1 MNATMVAS
9 GTKAV
14 PPVVSSIQDI
24 PLAKIRESKT
34 NPRRV
39 FDDTKLAELADNIR
53 QHGVLQPILV
63 RPLPEGEAGMYELVA
78 GARRF
83 RASKIAKRESI
94 PATVRE
100 LTDAQALELQVIE
113 NVQRVDVHPLDEA
126 QGYAALIELEPDTY
140 TVENIASRVGR
151 SPAYVSGRLRLI
163 QLIPEA
169 KQAFYEDKLTVA
181 HAFEVARLQPN
192 DQRRALQECFPHYRN
207 AGAILKDKRAEA
219 VTVRELRGWIA
230 REIHLD
236 LTNAP
241 FDPQDEK
248 LLPAAGPCSRCPKQT
263 GSNPLLFP
271 EMPRKA
277 SICTDRECYR
287 AKIEALVQIQ
297 VKPLLD
303 EKGEKP
309 LHVSQAPAWQPN
321 GHAKDVLFE
330 GQYRRAKAKG
340 ECPTTKAA
348 VLIDGKGAGSI
359 FYLCQ
364 TEKCDVHNR
373 VTRYQP
379 TPQEQVQRKKEAL
392 AERVEKLSR
401 VRVLE
406 AIQKKLPDVLPRP
419 DLEMVALDYFRRLGH
434 DNHRRL
440 SKLYEWEEKKSKTS
454 WGAQTVDYEK
464 IAAAAAQALKAADL
478 NRFLVVC
485 ALVSD
490 LYCPGYNPKQSLA
503 KDSNLARTAIRHKID
518 VGKVAAAV
526 RADLTKNKKTKGGET
541 NSKNSPKTRPGR
553 REPTKARTTK

>member
-24 PLAKIRESKT
+24 PLGKIRESKT
-34 NPRRV
+34 NPRRF
-39 FDDTKLAELADNIR
+39 FDEAKLAELADNIR
-53 QHGVLQPILV
+53 QHGVLQPILL
-63 RPLPEGEAGMYELVA
+63 RPLPEGEAGTYELVA
-78 GARRF
+78 GTRRY
-83 RASKIAKRESI
+83 RASKLAKRESI

-126 QGYAALIELEPDTY
+126 QGYAALIELQPDTY
-140 TVENIASRVGR
+140 TVESIAARVGR
-151 SPAYVSGRLRLI
+151 SPGYVNARLRLI

-181 HAFEVARLQPN
+181 HAFEIARLQPN
-192 DQRRALQECFPHYRN
+192 DQRRALQECFPQYRN
-207 AGAILKDKRAEA
+207 AAAILKDKKAEA
-219 VTVRELRGWIA
+219 TTVRELRAWIEQ
-230 REIHLD
+230 EIHLD

-241 FDPQDEK
+241 FDPQDEA
-248 LLPAAGPCSRCPKQT
+248 LLPKAGACARCPKRT

-271 EMPRKA
+271 EVRQK

-287 AKIEALVQIQ
+287 AKVEALVQIQ
-297 VKPLLD
+297 VKPLE

-309 LHVSQAPAWQPN
+309 LRVSQAPAWQVN

-330 GQYRRAKAKG
+330 GQYRKARAKG
-340 ECPTTKAA
+340 ECPNTKAA

-359 FYLCQ
+359 FYLCL

-379 TPQEQVQRKKEAL
+379 TPQEQAQRKKEAL
-392 AERVEKLSR
+392 AERVEKQSR
-401 VRVLE
+401 VRILE
-406 AIQKKLPDVLPRP
+406 AIRKKLPDVLSRS
-419 DLEMVALDYFRRLGH
+419 DLEIVVLDYFRRLGH

-440 SKLYEWEEKKSKTS
+440 SKLYAWEEKKSKAS
-454 WGAQTVDYEK
+454 WGAQIVDYEK
-464 IAAAAAQALKAADL
+464 IAAAAVQAMTGADL
-478 NRFLVVC
+478 YRFLIVC

-490 LYCPGYNPKQSLA
+490 LYCPGYDSRQSLA
-503 KDSNLARTAIRHKID
+503 KDSNLAR
-518 VGKVAAAV
+518 AAV
-526 RADLTKNKKTKGGET
+526 RYKIDLAKIAATVRAELTKKKERKAGAKK
-541 NSKNSPKTRPGR
+541 SKTSPPTQSGR
-553 REPTKARTTK
+553 REPSKAKTTK

>member
-14 PPVVSSIQDI
+14 PPVVSSIHDI

-39 FDDTKLAELADNIR
+39 FDDAKLAELAENIR

-63 RPLPEGEAGMYELVA
+63 RLLPDGEAGTYELVA

-83 RASKIAKRESI
+83 RASKIAKRETI

-113 NVQRVDVHPLDEA
+113 NIQRVDVHPLDEA
-126 QGYAALIELEPDTY
+126 QGYAALIQLQANTY
-140 TVENIASRVGR
+140 TVENIATRVGR

-192 DQRRALQECFPHYRN
+192 DQRRALQECFPHHRN
-207 AGAILKDKRAEA
+207 AGAVLKDKHAEPV
-219 VTVRELRGWIA
+219 VTVRELHGWIE

-241 FDPQDEK
+241 FDPQDEN
-248 LLPAAGPCSRCPKQT
+248 LLPAAGACFRCPKQT

-271 EMPRKA
+271 EIPRRA

-287 AKIEALVQIQ
+287 AKVEALVQIQ
-297 VKPLLD
+297 VKPLA

-309 LHVSQAPAWQPN
+309 LRVSQAPAWQAN

-330 GQYRRAKAKG
+330 GQYRRAKAIG
-340 ECPTTKAA
+340 ECPNTKAA
-348 VLIDGKGAGSI
+348 VLIDGKGAGNI

-364 TEKCDVHNR
+364 AEKCDVHNR

-379 TPQEQVQRKKEAL
+379 TPQEQAQRKKEVL

-401 VRVLE
+401 VRILE
-406 AIQKKLPDVLPRP
+406 AIRKKLPDALSRP

-434 DNHRRL
+434 DNHRRI
-440 SKLYEWEEKKSKTS
+440 SKLFAWEEKKSKAS
-454 WGAQTVDYEK
+454 WGGETVDHEK
-464 IAAAAAQALKAADL
+464 IATATVQAMKTADL

-485 ALVSD
+485 GLVSD
-490 LYCPGYNPKQSLA
+490 LYCPGYNPRQSLE
-503 KDSNLARTAIRHKID
+503 KNSNLARTAVRHKID
-518 VGKVAAAV
+518 SAKIAASV
-526 RADLTKNKKTKGGET
+526 RAGLSRKSSTDGSKRVKDKKK
-541 NSKNSPKTRPGR
+541 
-553 REPTKARTTK
+553 

>member
-1 MNATMVAS
+1 MNATIVAS

-14 PPVVSSIQDI
+14 PPVVSSIHDI

-34 NPRRV
+34 NPRRF
-39 FDDTKLAELADNIR
+39 FDEAKLAELADNIR
-53 QHGVLQPILV
+53 QHGVLQPILL
-63 RPLPEGEAGMYELVA
+63 RPFPEGETGTYELVA
-78 GARRF
+78 GTRRY
-83 RASKIAKRESI
+83 RASKLAKRESI

-126 QGYAALIELEPDTY
+126 QGYAALIELQPDTY
-140 TVENIASRVGR
+140 TVESIAARVGR

-181 HAFEVARLQPN
+181 HAFEIARLQPN
-192 DQRRALQECFPHYRN
+192 DQRRALQECFPQHRN
-207 AGAILKDKRAEA
+207 AAAALKDKKAEA
-219 VTVRELRGWIA
+219 VTVRQLREWIA
-230 REIHLD
+230 REVHLD

-241 FDPQDEK
+241 FDTQDER
-248 LLPAAGPCSRCPKQT
+248 LLPSAGACSHCPKQT

-271 EMPRKA
+271 EIPRRA

-287 AKIEALVQIQ
+287 AKMEALVQIHI
-297 VKPLLD
+297 KPLE

-309 LHVSQAPAWQPN
+309 LRVSQAPAWHAN
-321 GHAKDVLFE
+321 GHAKNVLFE
-330 GQYRRAKAKG
+330 GQYRKVKAKG
-340 ECPTTKAA
+340 ECPNTKAA

-364 TEKCDVHNR
+364 AEKCDVHNR

-379 TPQEQVQRKKEAL
+379 TPQEQAQRKKEAI

-401 VRVLE
+401 VRILE
-406 AIQKKLPDVLPRP
+406 AISKKLPDALSRP

-440 SKLYEWEEKKSKTS
+440 SKLYGWEEKKSKTS
-454 WGAQTVDYEK
+454 WGAQTVEYEK
-464 IAAAAAQALKAADL
+464 IAAAAVQGMKAADL
-478 NRFLVVC
+478 IRFLVVC

-490 LYCPGYNPKQSLA
+490 LYCPGFNPRQSLE
-503 KDSNLARTAIRHKID
+503 KDSNLARAAARY
-518 VGKVAAAV
+518 KVDSAKLATAV
-526 RADLTKNKKTKGGET
+526 RAELSKAKKKLNDQNQPEKKATTVK
-541 NSKNSPKTRPGR
+541 PTRKQSR
-553 REPTKARTTK
+553 